1 MMRIGILG
9 CDAIRHELDIVTA
22 GDPDV
27 VYREYLEF
35 GLHLHPVELRKVIL
49 ERIEALPAE
58 VDVLFLGYGHCQAL
72 QGLPSQVKVPVIML
86 EHEDC
91 IAALMSTER
100 YHREKNNGGITW
112 FYPAGWAEKGMP
124 GLVHLFHLDCLEHE
138 GYEPEFFLRM
148 MLDGFSRI
156 LFIDTGIECVEQCR
170 NNSERL
176 AVDLGLRHEST
187 SGSLQLIREA
197 WELVKARG
205 LEIDRSRKVSSD
217 DGRPETRTGPLSDQ
231 DPPT

>member
-1 MMRIGILG
+1 MRIGILG
-9 CDAIRHELDIVTA
+9 CDAIRHELDMVTA

-49 ERIEALPAE
+49 EKIEALPPE

-72 QGLPSQVKVPVIML
+72 RGLPSQVKVPLIML

-91 IAALMSTER
+91 IAALISTER
-100 YHREKNNGGITW
+100 YHHEKNNGGITW
-112 FYPAGWAEKGMP
+112 FYPAGWAEKGML
-124 GLVHLFHLDCLEHE
+124 GLVQMFHLDCMEHE

-148 MLDGFSRI
+148 MLDGFSRC

-170 NNSERL
+170 KNSEQL
-176 AVDLGLRHEST
+176 ASDLGLRHECT
-187 SGSLQLIREA
+187 TGSLDLIKEA
-197 WELVKARG
+197 WSLVKAKG
-205 LEIDRSRKVSSD
+205 LELGRSGNEKME
-217 DGRPETRTGPLSDQ
+217 DG
-231 DPPT
+231 

>member
-1 MMRIGILG
+1 MRIGILG

-35 GLHLHPVELRKVIL
+35 GLHLHPVELRRVIL
-49 ERIEALPAE
+49 EKIEALPAE

-72 QGLPSQVKVPVIML
+72 QGLPSMVKVPVIML

-124 GLVHLFHLDCLEHE
+124 GLVQLFHLDCMEHE
-138 GYEPEFFLRM
+138 GYQPEFFLRM

-170 NNSERL
+170 SNSERL
-176 AVDLGLRHEST
+176 ALNLGLRHEST
-187 SGSLQLIREA
+187 TGSLELIREA
-197 WELVKARG
+197 WEKVKAKG
-205 LEIDRSRKVSSD
+205 SEIDRSRKGGSKY
-217 DGRPETRTGPLSDQ
+217 GRSVTRAGTLSDQ
-231 DPPT
+231 GSP